1 MADLS
6 PERWQWH
13 KSSFSGANGCVEV
26 ALVEGGAAVRDSKDP
41 ASPVLRFTARE
52 WEAFLAGV
60 RAGEFDPAAEA
71 IAGPAGDDD
80 DGQVAA
86 LAALASAHRA
96 RS

>member
-60 RAGEFDPAAEA
+60 RAGEFDLTV
-71 IAGPAGDDD
+71 AGQAGGDDG
-80 DGQVAA
+80 GQVAA
-86 LAALASAHRA
+86 LAALASAHLA

>member
-26 ALVEGGAAVRDSKDP
+26 AVVEGGAAVRDSKDP
-41 ASPVLRFTARE
+41 AGPVLRFTAPE

-60 RAGEFDPAAEA
+60 RAGEFHLTV
-71 IAGPAGDDD
+71 AG
-80 DGQVAA
+80 
-86 LAALASAHRA
+86 LASAHLA

>member
-60 RAGEFDPAAEA
+60 RAGEFDLTV
-71 IAGPAGDDD
+71 AGQADGDDG
-80 DGQVAA
+80 GQVAA
-86 LAALASAHRA
+86 LAALASAHLA